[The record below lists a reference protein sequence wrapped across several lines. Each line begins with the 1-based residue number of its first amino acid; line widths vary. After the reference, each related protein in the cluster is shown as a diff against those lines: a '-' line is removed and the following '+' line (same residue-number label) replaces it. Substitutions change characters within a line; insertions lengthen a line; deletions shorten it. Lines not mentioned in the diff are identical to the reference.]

1 MAVLWYRQ
9 RHKKQINPD
18 DDNIYM
24 DMQPNLTAN
33 PTINPTNSEK
43 LLYVELIN

>member
-1 MAVLWYRQ
+1 MSVMWYRQ
-9 RHKKQINPD
+9 RHKRRINPD

-33 PTINPTNSEK
+33 PTNSEK
-43 LLYVELIN
+43 FRYTELIN